1 VNLTQFSLFY
11 PEKRE
16 FFLENSGIFYFGDIP
31 RNQRG
36 TVRFRPPEEE
46 LLLFFSR
53 RIGLTDAGEQIPI
66 VAGGR
71 LTGRAGDFGVGAIT
85 IQTDDVPGTPSNNY
99 SVLRVR
105 GDILSNSDIGAIV
118 MSRQS
123 TVSGDYNRVL
133 GTDANFRFRKYLS
146 WNSFFSKSDTPGKT
160 EGQLAWKSSLGW
172 EDNFTH
178 VQYSLLSIDD
188 DFQADIGY
196 VRRTGIRKHFVDA
209 GVRPRPEGLRRHGI
223 RELHPHSRIN
233 YYTDQHNTTV
243 SRADHHGFTLFFEN
257 GAWVE
262 FAVNPRLERIFE
274 PFAIRPDASIPIG
287 EYTWNEY
294 NLQLE
299 TDHSRAISASASI
312 TNGGF
317 WDGTQRSQRLA
328 VSIRPS
334 YRLLVDVGM
343 QRNDIN
349 LRTPLHEFTTNLVT
363 ARTSYSFTTQMYLDS
378 LLQYNTDIRQFNANV
393 RFNLIHRPLSDIF
406 VVYNEQQFTEQP
418 DVTPGRAVI
427 VKYTHMLAF

>member
-1 VNLTQFSLFY
+1 
-11 PEKRE
+11 
-16 FFLENSGIFYFGDIP
+16 
-31 RNQRG
+31 
-36 TVRFRPPEEE
+36 
-46 LLLFFSR
+46 
-53 RIGLTDAGEQIPI
+53 
-66 VAGGR
+66 
-71 LTGRAGDFGVGAIT
+71 
-85 IQTDDVPGTPSNNY
+85 
-99 SVLRVR
+99 
-105 GDILSNSDIGAIV
+105 
-118 MSRQS
+118 
-123 TVSGDYNRVL
+123 
-133 GTDANFRFRKYLS
+133 
-146 WNSFFSKSDTPGKT
+146 
-160 EGQLAWKSSLGW
+160 
-172 EDNFTH
+172 
-178 VQYSLLSIDD
+178 
-188 DFQADIGY
+188 
-196 VRRTGIRKHFVDA
+196 
-209 GVRPRPEGLRRHGI
+209 
-223 RELHPHSRIN
+223 
-233 YYTDQHNTTV
+233 
-243 SRADHHGFTLFFEN
+243 
-257 GAWVE
+257 VE

-299 TDHSRAISASASI
+299 TDHSRAISASANI